1 MRESV
6 IKRICLLFLSILL
19 LSCQSGPE
27 KGPQSD
33 WADVTLRAV
42 GVSPIEGG
50 GSTPE
55 RMQAVQS
62 AKRSA
67 YTDLE
72 SQVLRLQTDSKKTV
86 SDLAAQDPEIQ
97 KKISAFVRGA
107 KIISTENNNNRIE
120 ILTELFLG
128 ENFKATIG
136 LASKKPPKPVP
147 TDNKQQ
153 GRPGFPR

>member
-1 MRESV
+1 M
-6 IKRICLLFLSILL
+6 ILFPILL

-27 KGPQSD
+27 TTSQSD

-67 YTDLE
+67 YATLE
-72 SQVLRLQTDSKKTV
+72 SQVMALQTDSKK
-86 SDLAAQDPEIQ
+86 SISQLAAEDLEMQ

-107 KIISTENNNNRIE
+107 RIINTENNNNRIE

-136 LASKKPPKPVP
+136 LATKKAPKPVP
-147 TDNKQQ
+147 SDAGRQQ